1 MSEDEIKKKKYLSL
15 TLTKKILKNFNEQ
28 DEKVLFF
35 SQNIASMKS
44 KAVLG
49 YIYIYIYVSVI
60 IVDEK
65 KCTRYQIMRH
75 HSPHLHHHHHH
86 LVLPPP
92 LFFALQKMMD
102 ETTKCFTNLKLS
114 KKGMCRFL
122 QRTPKLSFKSTCP
135 I

>member
-1 MSEDEIKKKKYLSL
+1 
-15 TLTKKILKNFNEQ
+15 
-28 DEKVLFF
+28 
-35 SQNIASMKS
+35 MKS

-49 YIYIYIYVSVI
+49 YIYIFVSVI

-114 KKGMCRFL
+114 KKGMCRFF

>member
-1 MSEDEIKKKKYLSL
+1 MKKNALDIKLCA
-15 TLTKKILKNFNEQ
+15 TIP
-28 DEKVLFF
+28 
-35 SQNIASMKS
+35 
-44 KAVLG
+44 
-49 YIYIYIYVSVI
+49 
-60 IVDEK
+60 
-65 KCTRYQIMRH
+65 
-75 HSPHLHHHHHH
+75 PHLHHHHH

>member
-1 MSEDEIKKKKYLSL
+1 LSEDEIKKKKYLSL

-49 YIYIYIYVSVI
+49 YIYIFVSVI

-75 HSPHLHHHHHH
+75 HSPS
-86 LVLPPP
+86 PPP
-92 LFFALQKMMD
+92 PPPPCPSP
-102 ETTKCFTNLKLS
+102 TTLLCLAKDD
-114 KKGMCRFL
+114 G
-122 QRTPKLSFKSTCP
+122 
-135 I
+135 